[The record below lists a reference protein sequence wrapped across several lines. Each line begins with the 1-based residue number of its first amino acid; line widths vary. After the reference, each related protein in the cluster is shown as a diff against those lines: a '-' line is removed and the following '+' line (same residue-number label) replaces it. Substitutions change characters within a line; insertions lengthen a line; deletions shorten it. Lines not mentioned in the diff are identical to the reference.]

1 MASSIKYGDTF
12 STSHSCRT
20 FDEFI
25 EYRYRLNMAQ
35 CPSVSLGNDEHVSY
49 YPDQLKFGEEYF
61 VGKQYEHFREI
72 REEYPYGIYKLV
84 EKTFDT
90 LLFEGK
96 NGRRIEVR
104 CGTVVLKKIR
114 IIEAQAKYGFY
125 FPTYLKK
132 AWPDLEEYT
141 ANMPGPEYEV
151 GVEPGV
157 RNYIDAFLTLI
168 IWVLGI
174 VFLKGIKGGSFSFNF
189 WGSTAYYLWIII
201 GAIIVMGRFTRKKKW

>member
-12 STSHSCRT
+12 STNHSCRT
-20 FDEFI
+20 FDDFVD
-25 EYRYRLNMAQ
+25 YRYRLNLGQ
-35 CPSVSLGNDEHVSY
+35 CGLCVIGDDEINY
-49 YPDQLKFGEEYF
+49 YPDWLKIGEEYF
-61 VGKQYEHFREI
+61 VGKQHVQFNEK
-72 REEYPYGIYKLV
+72 REEYPYGVYKLTG
-84 EKTFDT
+84 KTFDT
-90 LLFEGK
+90 LLFEGRDGK
-96 NGRRIEVR
+96 KIEVR
-104 CGTVVLKKIR
+104 CQTVILKKIR

-125 FPTYLKK
+125 FPMYLKK
-132 AWPDLEEYT
+132 VWPDLEEYT

-174 VFLKGIKGGSFSFNF
+174 VFLKSIKGGSFSFNF

-201 GAIIVMGRFTRKKKW
+201 GAIIVMVRFTRKKKW